1 MIIMKKFLL
10 ILAGLLALFAP
21 QTASA
26 QADVPISEK
35 DSLRIVKIAT
45 QTSRLHY
52 EAATEVGFK
61 MDHCQAIRL
70 HLEFGYRPVRC
81 MHVSFG
87 YNYGMLSTP
96 VGTRSSHELMG
107 LVGTR
112 LWKKS
117 PLELRAGAGHT
128 VGHTMPKA
136 AIVRGELNYHP
147 GLLFFGVGY
156 QYNFTKKSVID
167 NYGGLYLKLGISI

>member
-1 MIIMKKFLL
+1 MKTFLSVL
-10 ILAGLLALFAP
+10 VGLLGMLVP
-21 QTASA
+21 QMANA
-26 QADVPISEK
+26 QSEIPIPEK
-35 DSLRIVKIAT
+35 DSLRIVNIAT
-45 QTSRLHY
+45 QVSRLHY

-61 MDHCQAIRL
+61 MDHCQAMRL
-70 HLEFGYRPVRC
+70 HLEFGYILVKC
-81 MHVSFG
+81 MHISFG
-87 YNYGMLSTP
+87 YNYGMLSAP
-96 VGTRSSHELMG
+96 LGTRSSHELMG

-136 AIVRGELNYHP
+136 TIVRGELNYHP
-147 GLLFFGVGY
+147 GMLFFGVGY

-167 NYGGLYLKLGISI
+167 DYGGLYLKLGMSI